1 MADEKRKQYHN
12 SKWSKVPVL
21 IEEALDDVIVVCL
34 KLGSKE
40 FRGILL
46 DTAKRNVPHGI
57 CFAPKPANV
66 DKSGEND
73 VNSTSIPGNDI
84 GHQQISVS
92 TTSQRFTY
100 NHDPSEYSEKP
111 VLLGPKN
118 TIRPVGKKSVRDI
131 RLRPRR
137 TLCSNCKNTIHE
149 YNKHDEGKSNNTLSS
164 SRPGKPSSVSS
175 TRSPSRYL
183 APPKHTK
190 PSSSRSPSHYVSNRT
205 VTTCKWSL
213 RNRSNSK
220 EVLLR
225 LPEPT
230 KKRSNSNATSTF
242 LENKTVEQNP
252 VKPKSTKV
260 EKPPS
265 PKATPFIKIS
275 YGDGA
280 VLNIPPRLPG
290 MDSGVVESSSE
301 DPSASPQKEVQN
313 YVSHKKLKKAMKKA
327 KERERHRSGD
337 QLTKSVSVELDEKG
351 SKISSHHKKHK
362 RKHKHRHANQY
373 HTTDTKDGDKP
384 PVMAEL
390 VSNVESDWNGNG
402 ESRTE
407 TSNES
412 NYYEKTNVFND
423 TDNSKVEN
431 GCNDTEYMYVEY
443 DEQPLVIDE
452 GANMTDDGKDENI
465 DQISTVK
472 NYSDWIDHIE
482 ANNDEDH
489 ENARPLDEDN
499 SAERPR
505 LVYMWKQ
512 NQGLAR
518 VEPRTGSSQTGDN
531 RGSMSSDDLDQDT
544 ESRYSASD
552 SNDSYNESD
561 SDVCNDYPG
570 SPQSEVTDSP
580 VDTLRPLMMKIQSQ
594 SVSKCVMADDRT
606 IHVEDIVW
614 GKIQGFPWWPGRVM
628 SIMVTQKD
636 NGIIITQTAHVSW
649 FGSSTM
655 SHMQCSELY
664 PFLEDFKLR
673 YNKKKRGPY
682 RSAIK
687 QATLAAQA
695 AFSNTNANIDID
707 MEEFEL

>member
-1 MADEKRKQYHN
+1 M
-12 SKWSKVPVL
+12 
-21 IEEALDDVIVVCL
+21 
-34 KLGSKE
+34 G
-40 FRGILL
+40 
-46 DTAKRNVPHGI
+46 
-57 CFAPKPANV
+57 
-66 DKSGEND
+66 
-73 VNSTSIPGNDI
+73 
-84 GHQQISVS
+84 
-92 TTSQRFTY
+92 
-100 NHDPSEYSEKP
+100 
-111 VLLGPKN
+111 
-118 TIRPVGKKSVRDI
+118 
-131 RLRPRR
+131 
-137 TLCSNCKNTIHE
+137 
-149 YNKHDEGKSNNTLSS
+149 
-164 SRPGKPSSVSS
+164 
-175 TRSPSRYL
+175 
-183 APPKHTK
+183 
-190 PSSSRSPSHYVSNRT
+190 
-205 VTTCKWSL
+205 
-213 RNRSNSK
+213 
-220 EVLLR
+220 
-225 LPEPT
+225 
-230 KKRSNSNATSTF
+230 
-242 LENKTVEQNP
+242 EQNL
-252 VKPKSTKV
+252 VKPKTTKL

-290 MDSGVVESSSE
+290 VDSGVVESSSE
-301 DPSASPQKEVQN
+301 DPSASPQKEVQD

-327 KERERHRSGD
+327 KERERHRSED
-337 QLTKSVSVELDEKG
+337 LVTKSVSVMLDEKV

-362 RKHKHRHANQY
+362 RKHKHRHAN
-373 HTTDTKDGDKP
+373 HTTDIKNSNKE

-390 VSNVESDWNGNG
+390 VSNVESEWNGNG
-402 ESRTE
+402 EGRTD

-412 NYYEKTNVFND
+412 NLYEKTNIFND

-431 GCNDTEYMYVEY
+431 GCNDADYMCVEY

-452 GANMTDDGKDENI
+452 SASVTDDEKDNNLDKKATE
-465 DQISTVK
+465 K
-472 NYSDWIDHIE
+472 NYSDWVDHIK
-482 ANNDEDH
+482 ADDNEDD
-489 ENARPLDEDN
+489 ENARPVNENN
-499 SAERPR
+499 SVERPR

-518 VEPRTGSSQTGDN
+518 VEPRTGNSQMGENRSSL
-531 RGSMSSDDLDQDT
+531 SSDDTDQDT

-552 SNDSYNESD
+552 TNDSYSD
-561 SDVCNDYPG
+561 SESDVCNDYPG
-570 SPQSEVTDSP
+570 SPQSEVTEAP

-636 NGIIITQTAHVSW
+636 NGIIITQTAHVAW

-695 AFSNTNANIDID
+695 AFSNANANIDID
-707 MEEFEL
+707 MDEFEL